1 MTEREAMERALELAR
16 LGRGRVFP
24 NPMVGA
30 VVLAGGEPVGEGFHA
45 CCGEAHA
52 ETAALERAGGSARG
66 STVVV
71 SLEPCCHA
79 SRTGPC
85 CEALAKAGVRRVV
98 CAMED
103 PDPRVSGRGIAWLRE
118 HGIEVETGLMEA
130 EAHELNRAYI
140 HHRTTGRSLVTIKMA
155 MSSDGMV
162 AAADGSSRWITGPES
177 RARVQEARAA
187 CDAVLVGAGTVRR
200 DDPSFAQART
210 VIVVSA
216 CGLLDP
222 RLALFRRGRA
232 LVVAVPEGLGPVKDG
247 LEEAGAEV
255 WETPP
260 AGKGLALE
268 ELLRRAADRGLG
280 DIVCEGGPTLAG
292 ELVSSGLADRF
303 VFYYAPMLLGAEGLP
318 AFRGLGAG
326 DISRALE
333 LEISSS
339 GVTGRDRFVEG
350 RFVHGAR

>member
-30 VVLAGGEPVGEGFHA
+30 VVLDGGEPVGEGYHA

-52 ETAALERAGGSARG
+52 ETVALERAGGSARG
-66 STVVV
+66 STVVI
-71 SLEPCCHA
+71 SLEPCCHTG
-79 SRTGPC
+79 RTGPC
-85 CEALAKAGVRRVV
+85 CEALARAGVGRVV

-130 EAHELNRAYI
+130 EARELNRAYI

-155 MSSDGMV
+155 MSSDGMA

-177 RARVQEARAA
+177 RARVHEARSA
-187 CDAVLVGAGTVRR
+187 CDAVMVGAGTARR
-200 DDPSFAQART
+200 DDPSMAPARK

-216 CGLLDP
+216 RGMLDP
-222 RLALFRRGRA
+222 RLKLFRSGVA
-232 LVVAVPEGLGPVKDG
+232 LVVAIPEGLGSARDG
-247 LEEAGAEV
+247 LEKAGAEV
-255 WETPP
+255 WEVPS
-260 AGKGLALE
+260 AGEGLALE
-268 ELLRRAADRGLG
+268 EFLRLTADRGLG

-292 ELVSSGLADRF
+292 ELVSSGLAERF
-303 VFYYAPMLLGAEGLP
+303 VFYYAPVLLGAEGLP
-318 AFRGLGAG
+318 AFRGLDVGS
-326 DISRALE
+326 ISRALE
-333 LEISSS
+333 LEVSAS

>member
-1 MTEREAMERALELAR
+1 MTEREAMERALGLAR

-52 ETAALERAGGSARG
+52 ETVALDMAGSSARG

-71 SLEPCCHA
+71 SLEPCCHEG
-79 SRTGPC
+79 RTGPC
-85 CEALAKAGVRRVV
+85 CEAIARAGVRRVV
-98 CAMED
+98 CPMED

-130 EAHELNRAYI
+130 EARELNRAYI

-155 MSSDGMV
+155 MSSDGMA

-177 RARVQEARAA
+177 RARVHEARSA
-187 CDAVLVGAGTVRR
+187 CDAVLLGAGTVRR
-200 DDPSFAQART
+200 DNPSLARART
-210 VIVVSA
+210 VIVASA
-216 CGLLDP
+216 SGLLDAG
-222 RLALFRRGRA
+222 LALFHRGA
-232 LVVAVPEGLGPVKDG
+232 PVVVAVPEGLGAVRES
-247 LEEAGAEV
+247 LEAAGAEV
-255 WETPP
+255 WEVPP
-260 AGKGLALE
+260 AAGGADLE
-268 ELLRRAADRGLG
+268 ELLRLTACRGLG
-280 DIVCEGGPTLAG
+280 DIVCEGGPALAG

-303 VFYYAPMLLGAEGLP
+303 VFYYAPVLLGAEGLP
-318 AFRGLGAG
+318 AFRGLGV
-326 DISRALE
+326 SEVSMALE

-339 GVTGRDRFVEG
+339 GTTGRDRFVEG
-350 RFVHGAR
+350 RFVHRAR